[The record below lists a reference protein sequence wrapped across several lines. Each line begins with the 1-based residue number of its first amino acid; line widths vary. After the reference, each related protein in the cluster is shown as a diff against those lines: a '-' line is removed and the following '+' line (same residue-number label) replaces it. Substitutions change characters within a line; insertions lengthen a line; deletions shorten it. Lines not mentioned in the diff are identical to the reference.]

1 VRALLRNVHEDVIAR
16 FYGCGSPVPPAVGG
30 MTTLDLGC
38 GTGRDTYVLA
48 QLVGPTGT
56 AIGLD
61 MTPEQ
66 LAVARRTE
74 AWHAA
79 RFGFSAPNTRFLDGA
94 IEDLRAAGVAD
105 GSVDVAVSNCVLNL
119 LADKAAGFREI
130 ARVLKPGGELYF
142 SDVYADRRMPPAL
155 RADRVLWGEC
165 LSGALYTGDAARLL
179 RDAGFGAV
187 WTVTRRVMDVS
198 DAAIAA
204 ATRGIT
210 FTSVTLRAI
219 KVAPVDDAPEDYG
232 QTATYNGSI
241 DGAPHAFVA
250 GAGAVFI
257 TDVPTPVDGNTAVAL
272 AASRYAPAFRITPR
286 GDHRGAFAAAPAPYF
301 IGSNG
306 GGSAAGGG
314 GCC

>member
-1 VRALLRNVHEDVIAR
+1 M
-16 FYGCGSPVPPAVGG
+16 VG
-30 MTTLDLGC
+30 
-38 GTGRDTYVLA
+38 
-48 QLVGPTGT
+48 
-56 AIGLD
+56 
-61 MTPEQ
+61 
-66 LAVARRTE
+66 
-74 AWHAA
+74 
-79 RFGFSAPNTRFLDGA
+79 
-94 IEDLRAAGVAD
+94 
-105 GSVDVAVSNCVLNL
+105 
-119 LADKAAGFREI
+119 
-130 ARVLKPGGELYF
+130 
-142 SDVYADRRMPPAL
+142 AL

-165 LSGALYTGDAARLL
+165 LSGALYTGDATRLL

-257 TDVPTPVDGNTAVAL
+257 TDVPTPVDGNTAAAL

-286 GDHRGAFAAAPAPYF
+286 GDPRGAFVREPTLCVAGA
-301 IGSNG
+301 G
-306 GGSAAGGG
+306 AAGGS
-314 GCC
+314 CC